1 MPQYY
6 IHLTDGAATEI
17 DAHGIDLAS
26 DEAARVKVS
35 AAVEELREEFSGDDW
50 TGWTLHLVD
59 AFGRCV
65 LDLPLERLR
74 ALA

>member
-1 MPQYY
+1 M
-6 IHLTDGAATEI
+6 TEM
-17 DAHGIDLAS
+17 DARGIDLAS
-26 DEAARVKVS
+26 DEEARAEVS
-35 AAVEELREEFSGDDW
+35 AAVHELRAEFRGDDW
-50 TGWTLHLVD
+50 TGWTLHVVD

>member
-1 MPQYY
+1 MPHYY
-6 IHLTDGAATEI
+6 CHLTAGPMTEM
-17 DAHGIDLAS
+17 DTRGIDLAS
-26 DEAARVKVS
+26 DEAARVEVS
-35 AAVEELREEFSGDDW
+35 AAVEELRKEFSGDDW

>member
-1 MPQYY
+1 MPHYY
-6 IHLTDGAATEI
+6 CHLTAGPMTEM
-17 DAHGIDLAS
+17 DTLGIDLAS